1 MTLALNPAQPGGSAN
16 ARFLGTAAD
25 LAYYGAKEGPPK
37 YAAELGLTA
46 RLIAVDNTQVY
57 VATNADQIV
66 IAFRGSENPAT
77 LDGLKDWLLTNAVNM
92 LVVPEGRIGTDFMA
106 AGVGARF
113 HLGFMSALA
122 EVWDPLKAAVD
133 EELAK
138 QERTVWVTGHSLG
151 GAIATLAAWRL
162 EQQFVTV
169 EGVYTFGAPMI
180 GNELAARAYEQQ
192 FAGRSFRFIDDGD
205 LVPWLPTMS
214 FVTNQYVHVPK
225 EVSLGSALQ
234 LGTGVLKAL
243 DVLGGMAKSVT
254 DSVLSGTARDDLW
267 KVVVQ
272 RIDAHMMTNYNALLD
287 KRLK

>member
-1 MTLALNPAQPGGSAN
+1 MALALNPSQPGGFAN

-25 LAYYGAKEGPPK
+25 LAYDNASEGPPK
-37 YAAELGLTA
+37 FATQLGLTA
-46 RLIAVDNTQVY
+46 RLISVDNTQAY
-57 VATNADQIV
+57 VATNADHIV
-66 IAFRGSENPAT
+66 IAFRGSENPAS

-92 LVVPEGRIGTDFMA
+92 LVVPEGRIGTDFMS

-113 HLGFMSALA
+113 HLGFMTALA

-138 QERTVWVTGHSLG
+138 QDRKVWVTGHSLG
-151 GAIATLAAWRL
+151 GALATLAAWRL

-180 GNELAARAYEQQ
+180 GNELAAKAYDTQ
-192 FAGRSFRFIDDGD
+192 FAGRSFRFIDDAD
-205 LVPWLPTMS
+205 LVPRLPTVS
-214 FVTNQYVHVPK
+214 FVTNQYVHVPR
-225 EVSLGSALQ
+225 EMSLGSALQ
-234 LGTGVLKAL
+234 FGSGVLKAL
-243 DVLGGMAKSVT
+243 DVFAGFARSAT
-254 DSVLSGTARDDLW
+254 DSVLSGTVRDDLW
-267 KVVVQ
+267 KLVLQ